1 MGRVSYLYGFIS
13 ALAELLDP
21 FHKLLK
27 TNVLLQQSSRQRQV
41 FQKVKYVFSSTLT
54 MILPIKSLP
63 LTIFFDLY
71 KQVCWCFACRW
82 GRMGRASSILL
93 SRSFRVTKMNC
104 SSIEHNY
111 LALIFAIQ
119 NLRHCVLAHFLD
131 LVMESTLK
139 YLLSQ
144 SFVVSTSHD
153 RTLRRLC
160 SWMNLTSPLRLPGDS
175 KLRFGWYFKSA
186 TL

>member
-63 LTIFFDLY
+63 LTIFLTYTNKF
-71 KQVCWCFACRW
+71 VGA
-82 GRMGRASSILL
+82 LL
-93 SRSFRVTKMNC
+93 VDEVEWV
-104 SSIEHNY
+104 EHPVY
-111 LALIFAIQ
+111 
-119 NLRHCVLAHFLD
+119 
-131 LVMESTLK
+131 
-139 YLLSQ
+139 Y
-144 SFVVSTSHD
+144 
-153 RTLRRLC
+153 
-160 SWMNLTSPLRLPGDS
+160 
-175 KLRFGWYFKSA
+175 
-186 TL
+186 